1 MTETALQ
8 PLPLGTSDFV
18 ALRKANQIYVDKTA
32 LIHQLAC
39 RRRKVFL
46 TRPRRF
52 GKSLLVSTFATLFRD
67 GLKSFSGLAIEKL
80 WKDAT
85 YPVVEIDFSK
95 VRGFENFEDFENK
108 VRSVTAGSFARAGF
122 VLDKRDESNWIRQIS
137 DWMQARPANSLVLL
151 IDEYDAPYTASLEDK
166 VLLTQIRECLSAF
179 YAVIESNDACLR
191 FAFMTGIIKFSQY
204 GDFEELNNFTDISLD
219 PAFGAL
225 AGFTDEDILRDFSG
239 YLRRA
244 GEALGMSPAEVHG
257 ALREH
262 YDGYCFDD
270 EASQH
275 VYAPWSVLNFFSRPS
290 RGFLNYW
297 VRSGGA
303 MTGLLKY
310 LRSDILKAPSEYA
323 KPQWVTYADLKGST
337 DFDRIND
344 LTLLMQAGYLTIK
357 TRRGNSFRL
366 GYPNKEVAVSL
377 AELYC
382 GKLLDNRDL
391 AAVEADT
398 IVPALLEGDV
408 KNLFE
413 SVNRAFAALHYA
425 KYPIAEEKSVQS
437 CLQVFLAGAG
447 FAVRCDTGGALDR
460 SGLEV
465 DAGKV
470 HWVIELKF
478 QRKRD
483 SAVALLEDAAR
494 QIRDRNY
501 GATSSQ
507 PLIRAAAVFSE
518 EKRAFV
524 CWKNADTE

>member
-1 MTETALQ
+1 M
-8 PLPLGTSDFV
+8 
-18 ALRKANQIYVDKTA
+18 
-32 LIHQLAC
+32 
-39 RRRKVFL
+39 
-46 TRPRRF
+46 
-52 GKSLLVSTFATLFRD
+52 
-67 GLKSFSGLAIEKL
+67 
-80 WKDAT
+80 
-85 YPVVEIDFSK
+85 
-95 VRGFENFEDFENK
+95 
-108 VRSVTAGSFARAGF
+108 
-122 VLDKRDESNWIRQIS
+122 
-137 DWMQARPANSLVLL
+137 
-151 IDEYDAPYTASLEDK
+151 
-166 VLLTQIRECLSAF
+166 LLTQIRECLSAF

-244 GEALGMSPAEVHG
+244 GEALGMSPAEVHE

-382 GKLLDNRDL
+382 GQLLDNRDL
-391 AAVEADT
+391 AYVFGRRGGDT

-425 KYPIAEEKSVQS
+425 KYPIAEENVDRFAIEAAFCVQS
-437 CLQVFLAGAG
+437 CLQVFCSLRVTG
-447 FAVRCDTGGALDR
+447 FCR
-460 SGLEV
+460 SMRYRRRPGP
-465 DAGKV
+465 
-470 HWVIELKF
+470 
-478 QRKRD
+478 KR
-483 SAVALLEDAAR
+483 
-494 QIRDRNY
+494 
-501 GATSSQ
+501 
-507 PLIRAAAVFSE
+507 P
-518 EKRAFV
+518 
-524 CWKNADTE
+524 